1 MMNRVQLES
10 TIASRSKV
18 ARTVVAR
25 IVQELQDIVLESLRA
40 GDKVSLVG
48 FGAFYPRTQKARR
61 GKNPKTGVPVD
72 IPESTKPAFR
82 ASKTLIQAL
91 NVPKPGASAKA
102 PPPAGGIRE
111 LKKALILHEAMQ
123 DDERSRKS
131 RKNVRGKKG
140 APKTGNS
147 RAA

>member
-25 IVQELQDIVLESLRA
+25 IVQEMQDIVLESLRS

-48 FGAFYPRTQKARR
+48 FGAFYARTQKARR
-61 GKNPKTGVPVD
+61 GKNPKTGAPVD
-72 IPESTKPAFR
+72 IPESIKPAFR

-91 NVPKPGASAKA
+91 NAPKAAASARV
-102 PPPAGGIRE
+102 PSQVGGARE
-111 LKKALILHEAMQ
+111 LRNALILHEALQ

-131 RKNVRGKKG
+131 RKNARGRKSAKKAG
-140 APKTGNS
+140 S
-147 RAA
+147 VAA